1 MQRIRERKNL
11 MANQLL
17 TFEGLQ
23 VQSLDKA
30 TISNQCQLVKANIL
44 DGNLDSLEVLISAKK
59 MQELGKQL
67 EEISRPI
74 AEDKVVLSRGE
85 IFKHQ
90 SVEVMEKTIGSR
102 TDYSTCYDPEW
113 ESLQQTLADIKDAI
127 KKREA
132 FLSAITSPT
141 TIVTNDG
148 EIITINPPI
157 KSGRLGLS
165 LTLK

>member
-1 MQRIRERKNL
+1 MD
-11 MANQLL
+11 NQLL

-23 VQSLDKA
+23 MQSLDKA
-30 TISNQCQLVKANIL
+30 TIINQCQLVKANIL

-74 AEDKVVLSRGE
+74 TEDNLILSRGE
-85 IFKHQ
+85 VYKTQ
-90 SVEVMEKTIGSR
+90 SVEIIEKTIGSR

-132 FLSAITSPT
+132 FLSAISSPT

>member
-1 MQRIRERKNL
+1 

-85 IFKHQ
+85 VFKHQ

-102 TDYSTCYDPEW
+102 TDYSTCNDPEW

-127 KKREA
+127 KRREA
-132 FLSAITSPT
+132 FLGAITSPT

-148 EIITINPPI
+148 EILTINPPI

>member
-1 MQRIRERKNL
+1 

>member
-1 MQRIRERKNL
+1 MD
-11 MANQLL
+11 NQLL

-23 VQSLDKA
+23 MQSLDKA
-30 TISNQCQLVKANIL
+30 TIINQCQLVKANIL

-67 EEISRPI
+67 EEISRPL

-85 IFKHQ
+85 VYRTQ
-90 SVEVMEKTIGSR
+90 SVEIMEKTIGSR
-102 TDYSTCYDPEW
+102 TDFSTCYDPEW

>member
-1 MQRIRERKNL
+1 MD
-11 MANQLL
+11 NQLL

-30 TISNQCQLVKANIL
+30 TIINQCQLVKENIMNGGL
-44 DGNLDSLEVLISAKK
+44 SALEVLISAKK

-74 AEDKVVLSRGE
+74 AEDRVVLGRGE
-85 IFKHQ
+85 VYKVQ
-90 SVEVMEKTIGSR
+90 SVEIIEKTIGSR
-102 TDYSTCYDPEW
+102 TDYSTCNDPEW
-113 ESLQQTLADIKDAI
+113 ESLNQALCDIKDAI

-132 FLSAITSPT
+132 FLNAITSPT

-165 LTLK
+165 LTIK

>member
-1 MQRIRERKNL
+1 MDKQI
-11 MANQLL
+11 L

-30 TISNQCQLVKANIL
+30 TISNQCQLVKDNIL
-44 DGNLDSLEVLISAKK
+44 NGGLGALEVLISAKK

-67 EEISRPI
+67 EEVSRPI
-74 AEDKVVLSRGE
+74 AEDRLVLGRGE
-85 IFKHQ
+85 VYKTQ
-90 SVEVMEKTIGSR
+90 SVEIIEKTIGSR
-102 TDYSTCYDPEW
+102 TDFSTCGDPEW
-113 ESLQQTLADIKDAI
+113 DSLQQTLMDIKDAI

-132 FLSAITSPT
+132 FLSAITSTT
-141 TIVTNDG
+141 TIITNDA

-165 LTLK
+165 LTIK

>member
-1 MQRIRERKNL
+1 MD
-11 MANQLL
+11 NQLL

-30 TISNQCQLVKANIL
+30 TIINQSQLVKANIL
-44 DGNLDSLEVLISAKK
+44 DGNLDALEVLISAKK

-67 EEISRPI
+67 EDISRPI
-74 AEDKVVLSRGE
+74 AEDKTVLGRGE
-85 IFKHQ
+85 IYKLQ
-90 SVEVMEKTIGSR
+90 SVEVMEKTIGSK
-102 TDYSTCYDPEW
+102 TDYSTCDDPEW
-113 ESLQQTLADIKDAI
+113 DSLQQALSDIKDAI
-127 KKREA
+127 KRREA

-165 LTLK
+165 LTIK

>member
-1 MQRIRERKNL
+1 MD
-11 MANQLL
+11 NQLL

-23 VQSLDKA
+23 VQSLDKS
-30 TISNQCQLVKANIL
+30 TIINQCQLVKDNIL
-44 DGNLDSLEVLISAKK
+44 NGGLGALEVLISAKK

-67 EEISRPI
+67 EDISRPI
-74 AEDKVVLSRGE
+74 AEDRVVLGRGE
-85 IFKHQ
+85 VYKTQ
-90 SVEVMEKTIGSR
+90 SVEIVEKTIGSR
-102 TDYSTCYDPEW
+102 TDYSTCGDPEW
-113 ESLQQTLADIKDAI
+113 ESLNQALCDIKDAI
-127 KKREA
+127 KKRET

-165 LTLK
+165 LTIK

>member
-1 MQRIRERKNL
+1 MD
-11 MANQLL
+11 NQLL

-30 TISNQCQLVKANIL
+30 TIINQSQLVKANIL
-44 DGNLDSLEVLISAKK
+44 DGNLDALEVLVSAKK
-59 MQELGKQL
+59 MQEFGKQL

-74 AEDKVVLSRGE
+74 AEDRTVLGRGE
-85 IFKHQ
+85 VYKFQ
-90 SVEVMEKTIGSR
+90 SVEVIEKTVGSK

-113 ESLQQTLADIKDAI
+113 ESLQQALMDIKDAI

-132 FLSAITSPT
+132 FLNAITSPT

-165 LTLK
+165 LTIK

>member
-1 MQRIRERKNL
+1 MD
-11 MANQLL
+11 NQLL

-30 TISNQCQLVKANIL
+30 TISNQSQLVKANIL
-44 DGNLDSLEVLISAKK
+44 DGNLDALEVLISAKK

-74 AEDKVVLSRGE
+74 AEDRLVLGRGE
-85 IFKHQ
+85 VYKTQ
-90 SVEVMEKTIGSR
+90 SVEVIEKTIGSK
-102 TDYSTCYDPEW
+102 TDYSTCNDPEW
-113 ESLQQTLADIKDAI
+113 DSLQQALSDIKDAI

-141 TIVTNDG
+141 TIITNDG

-165 LTLK
+165 LTIK

>member
-1 MQRIRERKNL
+1 MQKIRERKNS
-11 MANQLL
+11 MENKLL
-17 TFEGLQ
+17 AFEGLQ
-23 VQSLDKA
+23 VQALDKA
-30 TISNQCQLVKANIL
+30 SIKHQCELVKDNIL

-74 AEDKVVLSRGE
+74 AEDKVVLSIGE
-85 IFKHQ
+85 VFKHQ

>member
-1 MQRIRERKNL
+1 MD
-11 MANQLL
+11 NQLL

-30 TISNQCQLVKANIL
+30 TIINQSQLVKANIL
-44 DGNLDSLEVLISAKK
+44 DGNLDALEVLVSAKK

-74 AEDKVVLSRGE
+74 AEDRTVLGRGE
-85 IFKHQ
+85 VYKFQ
-90 SVEVMEKTIGSR
+90 SVEVIEKTVGSK

-113 ESLQQTLADIKDAI
+113 ESLQQALMDIKDAI

-132 FLSAITSPT
+132 FLNAITSPT

-165 LTLK
+165 LTIK

>member
-1 MQRIRERKNL
+1 MDNK
-11 MANQLL
+11 LL

-30 TISNQCQLVKANIL
+30 TIISQSQLVRDNIM
-44 DGNLDSLEVLISAKK
+44 DGNLDALEVLISAKK

-67 EEISRPI
+67 EEVSRPI
-74 AEDKVVLSRGE
+74 AEDKVVLTRGE
-85 IFKHQ
+85 VFKWK
-90 SVEVMEKTIGSR
+90 SVEVVEKTIGSK
-102 TDYSTCYDPEW
+102 TDYSTCGDPEW
-113 ESLQQTLADIKDAI
+113 DSLQQTLADIKDAI
-127 KKREA
+127 KRREA
-132 FLSAITSPT
+132 FLGAITSPT

-165 LTLK
+165 LTIK

>member
-1 MQRIRERKNL
+1 
-11 MANQLL
+11 
-17 TFEGLQ
+17 
-23 VQSLDKA
+23 
-30 TISNQCQLVKANIL
+30 LVKANIL

-85 IFKHQ
+85 VYKTQ